1 MNNDMDGFFLFFLA
15 GGVTVAG
22 FITSLVLTAIIDDF
36 LYPKKVNNKGVTILV
51 ITIMVLLYAAANT
64 AVYNMMPSNKDRV
77 ARFAEAA
84 SLYGFSSGSEYP
96 LEIGARSSSAT
107 GETSVSGGIFSI
119 SAYTKMQ
126 AGASILVDY
135 RHGDGTHE
143 VLEIP
148 LSVIRFNIIGDGEM
162 SSMVINLTDLPGAEG
177 YVAKDTLGDCH
188 PSIQW
193 GWWLRDCATIKNTQV
208 TSTIGDE
215 GLAGLFQKAL
225 SSNPGKFVVVS
236 VTEDEYRQILGS
248 AGSATETETETPTP
262 SPTQR

>member
-1 MNNDMDGFFLFFLA
+1 MGLFLLFWA
-15 GGVTVAG
+15 VIATIAG
-22 FITSLVLTAIIDDF
+22 FIAGGILACLIDDAFNNKMKVSAIIA
-36 LYPKKVNNKGVTILV
+36 LTSVIMIAMYAIVNMKIYHL
-51 ITIMVLLYAAANT
+51 
-64 AVYNMMPSNKDRV
+64 PSNKERV
-77 ARFAEAA
+77 ASFTEAA
-84 SLYGFSSGSEYP
+84 ALHEFSSGSEYP

-119 SAYTKMQ
+119 SAYAKMQ

-148 LSVIRFNIIGDGEM
+148 LSTIKFNIIGDGEM

-188 PSIQW
+188 PHIQW
-193 GWWLRDCATIKNTQV
+193 GWWLKECPTIKNTQV

-225 SSNPGKFVVVS
+225 SSNPGKFVTMN
-236 VTEDEYRQILGS
+236 VTEAEYQQILGS
-248 AGSATETETETPTP
+248 ANTQTETPTP

>member
-1 MNNDMDGFFLFFLA
+1 MGLFLLFWAVIATITGFIA
-15 GGVTVAG
+15 GGILACLIDDAFNNKMKV
-22 FITSLVLTAIIDDF
+22 SAIIA
-36 LYPKKVNNKGVTILV
+36 LTSVIMIAMYATVNMKIYHL
-51 ITIMVLLYAAANT
+51 
-64 AVYNMMPSNKDRV
+64 PSNKERV
-77 ARFAEAA
+77 ASFTEAA
-84 SLYGFSSGSEYP
+84 ALHEFSSGS
-96 LEIGARSSSAT
+96 
-107 GETSVSGGIFSI
+107 SGGIFSI
-119 SAYTKMQ
+119 SAYAKMQ

-148 LSVIRFNIIGDGEM
+148 LSTIKFNIIGDGEM

-188 PSIQW
+188 PHIQW
-193 GWWLRDCATIKNTQV
+193 GWWLKECPTIKNTQV

-225 SSNPGKFVVVS
+225 SSNPGKFVTMN
-236 VTEDEYRQILGS
+236 VTEAEYQQILGS
-248 AGSATETETETPTP
+248 ANTQTETPTP

>member
-1 MNNDMDGFFLFFLA
+1 MGLFLLFWAVIATITGFIA
-15 GGVTVAG
+15 GGILACLIDDAFNNKMKV
-22 FITSLVLTAIIDDF
+22 SAIIA
-36 LYPKKVNNKGVTILV
+36 LTSVIMIAMYAIVNMKIYHL
-51 ITIMVLLYAAANT
+51 
-64 AVYNMMPSNKDRV
+64 PSNKERV
-77 ARFAEAA
+77 ASFTEAA
-84 SLYGFSSGSEYP
+84 ALHEFSSGSEYP
-96 LEIGARSSSAT
+96 LEIGARSVSAT

-119 SAYTKMQ
+119 SAYAKMQ

-148 LSVIRFNIIGDGEM
+148 LSTIKFNIIGDGEM
-162 SSMVINLTDLPGAEG
+162 SSMVINLTNLPGAEG

-188 PSIQW
+188 PHIQW
-193 GWWLRDCATIKNTQV
+193 GWWLKECPTIKNTQV

-225 SSNPGKFVVVS
+225 SSNPGKFVTMN
-236 VTEDEYRQILGS
+236 VTEAEYQQILGS
-248 AGSATETETETPTP
+248 ANTQTETPTP